1 MPVTYEKIVMTE
13 LSQVDML
20 ELLMGTS
27 LVKPNRLTDISSW
40 HRHIP
45 FGFALM
51 RMMRP
56 HIFVELG
63 THRGDSYF
71 AMCQARKEF
80 GLDTKCF
87 AVDTWAGDS
96 QAGYYG
102 DEVYE
107 EVRAVH
113 GSLYSDFSTLLR
125 MRFHEALS
133 SFADGS
139 VDLLHIDGLHTYE
152 AVKEDFE
159 SWLPKMS
166 RSGVILFHDTN
177 VLDRDDFGV
186 WRLWREITDGRLSF
200 EFKFGHGLG
209 VLATGNSV
217 PKSVSD
223 FLKWANAEPEIVS
236 HFFWLQGSD
245 LELRNSLDSLQHRD
259 ELGQK
264 LSHAQSTIA
273 QRDAQLANANQLLK
287 DTGEQLSLA
296 QSVVYERDEQLD
308 TVNQLLADTG
318 ERLSATQSIVSERD
332 TQLQAVNRL
341 LEEIGEQLSFAQ
353 NIIAERDERL
363 EFVNDL
369 LAKTGDRLTHA
380 QGVVAQRDKQL
391 ESLNK
396 KLSRITQRLS
406 NAQDTGALLE
416 TKLRTYRD
424 RHERLMGELK
434 SAEAAILNLEEQSR
448 RMSMAQQASEARL
461 KHISASRW
469 WRAREFACRFLGRG

>member
-1 MPVTYEKIVMTE
+1 MTE
-13 LSQVDML
+13 PPQVDML
-20 ELLMGTS
+20 KLLMETS
-27 LVKPNRLTDISSW
+27 VVKPNRLTDINSW

-71 AMCQARKEF
+71 AMCQARKQF

-102 DEVYE
+102 DEIYE
-107 EVRAVH
+107 EVRAAH
-113 GSLYSDFSTLLR
+113 DCLYSDFSKLLR
-125 MRFHEALS
+125 MRFQEALT

-166 RSGVILFHDTN
+166 SSSVILFHDTN

-209 VLATGNSV
+209 VLATGNAV

-245 LELRNSLDSLQHRD
+245 LELQNSLDSLKHR
-259 ELGQK
+259 EEVGQQ

-273 QRDAQLANANQLLK
+273 QRDAQLATANQLLK

-296 QSVVYERDEQLD
+296 QSVVYERDEQLG
-308 TVNQLLADTG
+308 TVNRLLADTG

-341 LEEIGEQLSFAQ
+341 LEEIGEQLGFAQ

-369 LAKTGDRLTHA
+369 LAKTGDRLAHA

-391 ESLNK
+391 ESLKN
-396 KLSRITQRLS
+396 KLSQLTHRLT
-406 NAQDTGALLE
+406 NAQDKCGLLE
-416 TKLRTYRD
+416 TKLRTHAD
-424 RHERLMGELK
+424 RHEQVLAKLK
-434 SAEAAILNLEEQSR
+434 LAETAILNLEERNQRISA
-448 RMSMAQQASEARL
+448 AQQALEARF